1 MKTSETTTFAL
12 KITLDE
18 INSVCPGISHSFIF
32 DKDAKI
38 IAKDEETTRKS
49 AEKAANNLNALTKK
63 AETIG
68 GIESIKFQT
77 TKDRIYLAC
86 TDDYYTT
93 IVTERE
99 SNEKYVNTLTQILV
113 PVVLKLAEQI
123 SKEKRTDEIEAEQ
136 TESEDEAEDADQEV
150 MATEEE
156 LGEEETVSIDDK
168 IEQNIF
174 LPEPTATQFMVE
186 NVGGLLVSSD
196 TVQIDNEVVLEWNE
210 TYGEKKIIEVELENL
225 TGLTTRCKFKP
236 LKGSKNNGRG
246 IIKIPKKIQLT
257 IQVQKGELVT
267 VKPVVD

>member
-1 MKTSETTTFAL
+1 MATEEEL
-12 KITLDE
+12 GE
-18 INSVCPGISHSFIF
+18 
-32 DKDAKI
+32 
-38 IAKDEETTRKS
+38 EETV
-49 AEKAANNLNALTKK
+49 
-63 AETIG
+63 
-68 GIESIKFQT
+68 SI
-77 TKDRIYLAC
+77 
-86 TDDYYTT
+86 DD
-93 IVTERE
+93 EADD
-99 SNEKYVNTLTQILV
+99 LDAGQI
-113 PVVLKLAEQI
+113 
-123 SKEKRTDEIEAEQ
+123 
-136 TESEDEAEDADQEV
+136 EAEDADQEV